1 MDKPAHA
8 EQHRSYYYSTAAK
21 DSRYRRLGLENASF
35 SRKDNLQHFLRRLQT
50 KFIATG
56 LDTITYVRDPMTNK
70 EDMVSVLTD
79 YPRLDLDTVKK
90 SSAVLVPKYDE
101 FDMNTTGN
109 GCSRSTPP
117 ES

>member
-21 DSRYRRLGLENASF
+21 DSRYRRLGLDNASF

-56 LDTITYVRDPMTNK
+56 LDTITYVRDPMTDK
-70 EDMVSVLTD
+70 TDMVSVLTD
-79 YPRLDLDTVKK
+79 YPRLDLDTVNVVQYRRYRISNEV
-90 SSAVLVPKYDE
+90 SSSLHLE
-101 FDMNTTGN
+101 GL
-109 GCSRSTPP
+109 
-117 ES
+117 